1 MSDSARGYE
10 VVVTRGGAHA
20 VLDRASG
27 EVMHPVVG
35 PMFEAQALYVGPS
48 RLHER
53 LSEYAPTPLVVF
65 DVGLGAASNAIS
77 AWHVS
82 EALGPEVRQL
92 SLVSFD
98 INVEAL
104 RLASTSEH
112 AEAFGLAG
120 AAQSAAQS
128 LIAERQHRTARTSW
142 RLELASVPECFL
154 FEAEASV
161 DIVYWDM
168 FSRRTHPDLWTVGA
182 FSSIRRL
189 CRSGATLHTYSRATA
204 TRSAL
209 LLAGFAVGI
218 GVTTGEGK
226 PTTIAASDVDDL
238 QQPLDQRWL
247 ERLTRSSAPFAP
259 DAPSDALKRI
269 RSMPQ
274 FA

>member
-1 MSDSARGYE
+1 MNDSARGYE

-35 PMFEAQALYVGPS
+35 PMIEAQALYIGPS
-48 RLHER
+48 RLRER
-53 LSEYAPTPLVVF
+53 LNEYAATPLVVF
-65 DVGLGAASNAIS
+65 DVGLGAASNAIA

-92 SLVSFD
+92 SIVSFD
-98 INVEAL
+98 TNVEAL
-104 RLASTSEH
+104 RLASTPEH
-112 AEAFGLAG
+112 AKAFGLDG
-120 AAQSAAQS
+120 AAQAAAQS
-128 LIAERQHRTARTSW
+128 LIAERQHQTARTSW
-142 RLELASVPECFL
+142 RLKLASVPACLALET
-154 FEAEASV
+154 EASV
-161 DIVYWDM
+161 DIVFWDM
-168 FSRRTHPDLWTVGA
+168 FSRRTHPDLWTVGT

-189 CRSGATLHTYSRATA
+189 CRGGATLHTYSRATA

-226 PTTIAASDVDDL
+226 PTTLAASDVADL
-238 QQPLDQRWL
+238 RQPLDPRWL
-247 ERLTRSSAPFAP
+247 ERLARSSAPFPP
-259 DAPSDALKRI
+259 DAPSDAFDRI